1 MRLCSWWSAVLLV
14 VVCAP
19 PGDAE
24 PSGRQPALRSRH
36 RLLWLRKEEP
46 LSGRWAERHSL
57 LRGHLNRQTS
67 GDRTKRLLSKFH
79 PSHPTPRAGIKRLLP
94 RRHLRRPTPRTRTK
108 SLLPSARPGRRS
120 RWVLGRA
127 SRAISTRRERR
138 NTKPFKRSS
147 KLRAWPGG
155 MAGRRRPLSWYPSH
169 TTLFLRPVWSQTTP
183 FPAHHGATGTGK
195 AARLFESVF
204 KQDHATPEI
213 NVSLQKNDTDRERVD
228 RIHNV
233 TLLDRNTTREVQGGS
248 EPRLARLRETQDTD
262 DRLRRSTNTS
272 GTERRVGVTVSIGNH
287 PDIVIGA
294 SHATRD
300 TNIKQNRETQQDK
313 TNNTELYK
321 NDGSRNES
329 ESQRRLRKS
338 RGSVSLQETSKTFNY
353 TFDKRKNPREAGG
366 PPLGTTDHPLL
377 VTAGQQLKQT
387 ATSRSANNS
396 RPPEDPN
403 VSRPARPSNS
413 SLHTDFNK
421 TSLQRKDT
429 LPFSDSRQPRT
440 GTEPS
445 DQAGIDSSLRP
456 QHHGT
461 LLVKSS
467 DNEPL
472 QQVGIPS
479 FIIQK
484 GGDSRPATHAGISS
498 ELGSGSSFPHQH
510 NTAGEPAGSGHGAK
524 THGLTHWSKS
534 HSRSGSKS

>member
-1 MRLCSWWSAVLLV
+1 
-14 VVCAP
+14 
-19 PGDAE
+19 
-24 PSGRQPALRSRH
+24 
-36 RLLWLRKEEP
+36 
-46 LSGRWAERHSL
+46 
-57 LRGHLNRQTS
+57 
-67 GDRTKRLLSKFH
+67 
-79 PSHPTPRAGIKRLLP
+79 
-94 RRHLRRPTPRTRTK
+94 
-108 SLLPSARPGRRS
+108 
-120 RWVLGRA
+120 
-127 SRAISTRRERR
+127 
-138 NTKPFKRSS
+138 
-147 KLRAWPGG
+147 

-353 TFDKRKNPREAGG
+353 TFDKRKNPSVNGGPAGIMQVGAEAQKRGG
-366 PPLGTTDHPLL
+366 NNTNTTQLGNHGEYSRHGVKGDSRCINTYEYNKDKKEGKRKHKDYGHPVVSKSYHSLHPIPAPPTTAAPESLTKYPRKVHSPFGHWVHGHHPYEHGPSRTTRRPRTILTPPLGPTTQRPFSGTGNESSTPTARPRLPPRSQRLSPVAHYWLAHPTPATRPSRGALTPAPLQRITRRPAVHSFEDHPSHPNGHPSHP
-377 VTAGQQLKQT
+377 TGHSSHPTGHSSHPTGHPSHPTGHSSHPTRQHEHYTDGSHK
-387 ATSRSANNS
+387 
-396 RPPEDPN
+396 DPD
-403 VSRPARPSNS
+403 
-413 SLHTDFNK
+413 HT
-421 TSLQRKDT
+421 
-429 LPFSDSRQPRT
+429 
-440 GTEPS
+440 G
-445 DQAGIDSSLRP
+445 
-456 QHHGT
+456 
-461 LLVKSS
+461 
-467 DNEPL
+467 
-472 QQVGIPS
+472 
-479 FIIQK
+479 
-484 GGDSRPATHAGISS
+484 
-498 ELGSGSSFPHQH
+498 
-510 NTAGEPAGSGHGAK
+510 
-524 THGLTHWSKS
+524 HWSGMSTGNHEEHAKHAFS
-534 HSRSGSKS
+534 KDLATDGRHTIHSPFH

>member
-1 MRLCSWWSAVLLV
+1 MTARLLLIAITAAATAVAAQAAPTASISHHPSNQTEDHHTTERARKLTTIDRIGWNDHVTRTLGGVLSRTAAGGVDKPPATHSAHSFLACNATSNDSTRQAATAGGAGGENATAGGDCGVSPH
-14 VVCAP
+14 P
-19 PGDAE
+19 PLDGISSNKFHSTARE
-24 PSGRQPALRSRH
+24 HLRS
-36 RLLWLRKEEP
+36 K
-46 LSGRWAERHSL
+46 
-57 LRGHLNRQTS
+57 NI
-67 GDRTKRLLSKFH
+67 
-79 PSHPTPRAGIKRLLP
+79 SH
-94 RRHLRRPTPRTRTK
+94 
-108 SLLPSARPGRRS
+108 
-120 RWVLGRA
+120 
-127 SRAISTRRERR
+127 
-138 NTKPFKRSS
+138 
-147 KLRAWPGG
+147 
-155 MAGRRRPLSWYPSH
+155 
-169 TTLFLRPVWSQTTP
+169 
-183 FPAHHGATGTGK
+183 K
-195 AARLFESVF
+195 AAPKNRTICKPDDSREVCLIVRN
-204 KQDHATPEI
+204 QTGAAPEI

-233 TLLDRNTTREVQGGS
+233 TLLDRSTTREVQGGS
-248 EPRLARLRETQDTD
+248 DPRLARLRETQDTD

-353 TFDKRKNPREAGG
+353 TFDKRNNPREAGG

-377 VTAGQQLKQT
+377 VTSGQQLKQT
-387 ATSRSANNS
+387 ATSRSGSNS
-396 RPPEDPN
+396 RPPEHPI

-429 LPFSDSRQPRT
+429 LPFSDSGQPRK

-445 DQAGIDSSLRP
+445 EEAGIDSSLRP

-467 DNEPL
+467 DDEPL

-479 FIIQK
+479 SIIRK
-484 GGDSRPATHAGISS
+484 GGDKRPATHAGISS

-510 NTAGEPAGSGHGAK
+510 NTAGEPAGSGHGAEA
-524 THGLTHWSKS
+524 HGLTHWSKS